1 MELRV
6 LGVIG
11 LCVILALWYGVGYLY
26 NRRRGQRLFFWL
38 ESGLDTL
45 GGERE
50 AAWIGSPASGARIN
64 VTRAAP
70 PFRRLELTLLLG
82 NREVPVLWLL
92 ERLRGKRDRL
102 TIKGTLRSPG
112 SGEVE
117 VGRAKRMAIRRDEQ
131 SWTRQTGPHGLVI
144 AHQGSGAEQRAAA
157 LGSWLAAYG
166 AHLDRFSWRK
176 ADPHVQ
182 LQVNVAGLLAT
193 SSERFLADVQS
204 AVGTTHLTS

>member
-1 MELRV
+1 MELEAAS
-6 LGVIG
+6 VIG
-11 LCVILALWYGVGYLY
+11 LCVILALWYGVGHLY
-26 NRRRGQRLFFWL
+26 NRRRGQRLFHWL

-45 GGERE
+45 GGERN
-50 AAWIGSPASGARIN
+50 AGWIGSPASGARIS
-64 VTRAAP
+64 VTRAAS
-70 PFRRLELTLLLG
+70 PFRRLEITLLLE

-102 TIKGTLRSPG
+102 IMKATLRSPG

-117 VGRAKRMAIRRDEQ
+117 VGPSRRMAIRRDEQ
-131 SWTRQTGPHGLVI
+131 LWTRQTGPHGLVI

-157 LGSWLAAYG
+157 LASWLETYG
-166 AHLDRFSWRK
+166 AYLDRFSWRK

-193 SSERFLADVQS
+193 SSKRFLADVQS
-204 AVGTTHLTS
+204 AVGTAHLTS